1 MHAYIPNNIG
11 LNSRNY
17 YSWMR
22 EIHMV
27 KTMKIIVCIRRI
39 ISGSLGKPRNLL
51 SLEVQNVIREGKSK
65 HVICHNDH

>member
-1 MHAYIPNNIG
+1 
-11 LNSRNY
+11 
-17 YSWMR
+17 MR

-51 SLEVQNVIREGKSK
+51 PLEVQNAIREGKSK

>member
-1 MHAYIPNNIG
+1 
-11 LNSRNY
+11 
-17 YSWMR
+17 MR